1 MEWIMIVFWLCAV
14 LVVYHHVGYPLLLKF
29 GGRQARKV
37 ANPPRPLDRG
47 FKTDAADE
55 ALPTI
60 TLLMPVYN
68 EAATIAAKLQ
78 NLASLDYPAD
88 KLWVHVHFDG
98 CSDNSYPIALSQL
111 GDPALQQL
119 QIRLFDHPRN
129 RGKVAVLN
137 EAMTRVH
144 SDLVALTDVSA
155 LLPIDSLLLA
165 VAHFADPKVGV
176 VGEAYRFWQPG
187 SQGEESYWHYQSQIK
202 LCESALGGML
212 GAHGAFYMIRRECL
226 TPLAADTINDDF
238 ILPMQAIV
246 KGYRAVYDNRC
257 AALELEVSDA
267 ALEATRRQRIG
278 AGNTQQLLRLLP
290 LLHPKFGWVAF
301 NFASGKG
308 LRVLMPLCLTLLWL
322 CAIPLATQ
330 SLLFQ
335 LLLGLQLLGY
345 LLVILIQLTPVH
357 PWPNLFR
364 KIHYLVLGHWYNGM
378 GTLRYCLRA
387 PIRFMSQEKAV

>member
-47 FKTDAADE
+47 FKADATDE

-212 GAHGAFYMIRRECL
+212 GAHGAFYMMRRECL

-238 ILPMQAIV
+238 ILPMQAIA

-257 AALELEVSDA
+257 AALELEVSNA
-267 ALEATRRQRIG
+267 ALEATRRKRIG

-378 GTLRYCLRA
+378 GTLRYCLRT